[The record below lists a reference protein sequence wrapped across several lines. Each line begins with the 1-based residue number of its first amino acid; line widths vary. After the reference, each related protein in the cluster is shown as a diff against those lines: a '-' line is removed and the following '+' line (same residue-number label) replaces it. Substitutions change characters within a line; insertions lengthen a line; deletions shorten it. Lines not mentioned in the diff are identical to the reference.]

1 MTHFMEVTDL
11 SLKEKTNKSSEK
23 SVFKYVFKAKFN
35 WNIIVTLSW
44 KSSLNYD

>member
-1 MTHFMEVTDL
+1 MTHFMEVIDL
-11 SLKEKTNKSSEK
+11 SLKEKTNKSPEK
-23 SVFKYVFKAKFN
+23 LVFKGKFN